1 MQETIKRKVLIVD
14 DEELNRKVL
23 SFMLDSYGYQFETAV
38 NGKEALEKALEFKPD
53 MIFLDIMMPE
63 MDGFEAC
70 RRLKTDPATLHIPI
84 VMVTAMADRET
95 RLRCLEVG
103 ANDFLTK
110 PVDTSELLVRTKNLM
125 KIKEYED
132 VLKQHAEILEAT
144 VRKRTEDLTRTNDAL
159 KTSYIDTIQR
169 LTVVAE
175 FKDED
180 TGAHIKR
187 ISHYCAALAKKL
199 GWSDD
204 RIGLITYASPMHD
217 IGKVGIPSDI
227 ILKPARLNTEEFALM
242 KTHTTIGARILK
254 GSGSELLEFA
264 ESIALT
270 HHERWDGGGYP
281 RGLKGENIP
290 IEGRIVN
297 IVDQY
302 DALRSRRPYKGP
314 FDHETACR
322 IITEGDGRT
331 KPEHFDPAVLSAFSG
346 CKQLFDDIFVEHK
359 D

>member
-23 SFMLDSYGYQFETAV
+23 SFMLDNYGYQFETAV
-38 NGKEALEKALEFKPD
+38 NGKEALEKVLEFKPD

-70 RRLKTDPATLHIPI
+70 RRLKTDPATQHIPI

-103 ANDFLTK
+103 ANDFITK

-132 VLKQHAEILEAT
+132 FLKQHAEILENT
-144 VRKRTEDLTRTNDAL
+144 VRKRTEELMKTHDAL

-180 TGAHIKR
+180 TGAHIRR
-187 ISHYCAALAKKL
+187 ISHYCVALAKKL
-199 GWSDD
+199 GWADD
-204 RIGLITYASPMHD
+204 AVELITHASPMHD

-227 ILKPARLNTEEFALM
+227 ILKPSRLNAEEFALM
-242 KTHTTIGARILK
+242 KMHTTIGAKILK
-254 GSGSELLEFA
+254 GSGSELLELA

-270 HHERWDGGGYP
+270 HHERWEGGGYP
-281 RGLKGENIP
+281 QGLRGEEIP
-290 IEGRIVN
+290 IEGRLVN

-331 KPEHFDPAVLSAFSG
+331 KPEHFDPAVLAAFSESRN
-346 CKQLFDDIFVEHK
+346 LFDEIFESHK

>member
-23 SFMLDSYGYQFETAV
+23 SFMLDNYGYQFDTAV
-38 NGKEALEKALEFKPD
+38 NGKEALEKVLEFKPD

-70 RRLKTDPATLHIPI
+70 RRLKTDASTRHIPV

-132 VLKQHAEILEAT
+132 FLKHHAEILEDT
-144 VRKRTEDLTRTNDAL
+144 VRKRTEELTKTHDAL
-159 KTSYIDTIQR
+159 KSSYIDTIQR

-180 TGAHIKR
+180 TGLHIKR
-187 ISHYCAALAKKL
+187 ISHYCVVLAKKL
-199 GWSDD
+199 GWKDD
-204 RIGLITYASPMHD
+204 AVELITHASPMHD

-227 ILKPARLNTEEFALM
+227 ILKPSRLSAEEFALM
-242 KTHTTIGARILK
+242 KTHTLIGARILK
-254 GSGSELLEFA
+254 GSGSEMLGLA

-281 RGLKGENIP
+281 RGLRGEEIP

-331 KPEHFDPAVLSAFSG
+331 KPEHFDPAVLKAFSESH
-346 CKQLFDDIFVEHK
+346 QLFEEIFGRNV